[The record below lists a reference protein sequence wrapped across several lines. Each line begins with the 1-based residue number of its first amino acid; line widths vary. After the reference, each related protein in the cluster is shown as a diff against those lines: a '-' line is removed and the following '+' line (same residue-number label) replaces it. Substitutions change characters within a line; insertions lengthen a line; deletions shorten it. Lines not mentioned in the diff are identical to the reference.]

1 MEALTKSQ
9 VHALGRFDSAS
20 RWYPDEEAA
29 EYFRS
34 IRSPSRAWPYSYYKA
49 AFTKKFAKWLKEN
62 RPAVFEKLN
71 GGAQ

>member
-1 MEALTKSQ
+1 METLTQSQ
-9 VHALGRFDSAS
+9 VRALGRFDNAS
-20 RWYPDEEAA
+20 RWYPDEEIA

-49 AFTKKFAKWLKEN
+49 AFTKKFVKWLREN
-62 RPAVFEKLN
+62 RPALFESLN

>member
-1 MEALTKSQ
+1 MEALTQSQ
-9 VHALGRFDSAS
+9 VRALGSFDSAS
-20 RWYPDEEAA
+20 RWYPAPEIA

-62 RPAVFEKLN
+62 HLALYVEIK
-71 GGAQ
+71 GDK